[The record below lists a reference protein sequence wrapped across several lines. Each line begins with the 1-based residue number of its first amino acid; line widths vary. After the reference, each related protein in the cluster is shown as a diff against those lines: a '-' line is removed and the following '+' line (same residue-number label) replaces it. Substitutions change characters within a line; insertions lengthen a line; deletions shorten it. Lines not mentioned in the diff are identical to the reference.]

1 MTQISATQPSEH
13 TERTLQRK
21 LTQRQLTM
29 MVMGSSIG
37 TGLFLGSG
45 LAIHFGGPA
54 TILAYLFC
62 SGLALMI
69 SWALAEMAVMH
80 PDAGSLGIFAGKY
93 LNSWT
98 GYMVMVSYWACAV
111 ISIGQE
117 IVAAS
122 IYCKYW
128 FNGIPQWFWVALFA
142 GLLIYINSWA
152 VARFGEFE
160 YWFAMIKVITIVLFI
175 VFSAAMLLG
184 LTSVSSPA
192 LSNYT
197 AASGFLPNGWRGL
210 WFSVPFALV
219 SFIGIELIS
228 VTAGEVTNPADT
240 IRHASRKI
248 IWRLIIFYVAAIAL
262 LLAVVAWK
270 DVGVRVSPFVYVF
283 QSVGIRGAAAL
294 MNFVV
299 LTAALSGANA
309 SLYAATRMLYSLAH
323 DGNAPRVFQR
333 ISNRGIPV
341 PALLGSA
348 VGLAAAVVISV
359 LIPARAFAL
368 MIAVAYFQIM
378 FVWIAI
384 LVAYMVFR
392 KVHSNDPAR
401 PDIVRGHPYTT
412 VVAIAGLAAIV
423 VTSWW
428 IPNMKPTAIS
438 GLCWL
443 LLASGY
449 YFAVQARMR
458 SEQKARAVAG
468 IDPVQ

>member
-1 MTQISATQPSEH
+1 VTHNFEKQANEIECRDSEH
-13 TERTLQRK
+13 TLQRK

-29 MVMGSSIG
+29 MVIGSAIG

-62 SGLALMI
+62 SCLALMI
-69 SWALAEMAVMH
+69 SWALAEMAMMH
-80 PDAGSLGIFAGKY
+80 PDAGSLGIFAGRY
-93 LNSWT
+93 ISSWT

-122 IYCKYW
+122 IYCQFW
-128 FNGIPQWFWVALFA
+128 FKGIPQWFSVSLFA
-142 GLLIYINSWA
+142 GMLIYINSWA

-160 YWFAMIKVITIVLFI
+160 YWFAIVKVITIVLFI
-175 VFSAAMLLG
+175 AFSGAMLLG
-184 LTSVSSPA
+184 LTSFASPG
-192 LSNYT
+192 LSNYKGD
-197 AASGFLPNGWRGL
+197 SGFLPNGWSGL

-228 VTAGEVTNPADT
+228 VTAGEVKNPSET
-240 IRHASRKI
+240 IRNASNSI
-248 IWRLIIFYVAAIAL
+248 IWRLIIFYVASIAL
-262 LLAVVAWK
+262 LLAVVSWN
-270 DVGVRVSPFVYVF
+270 DVGVRISPFVFVF
-283 QSVGIRGAAAL
+283 QAVGIRSAAAL

-309 SLYAATRMLYSLAH
+309 SLYAATRMLYSLAR
-323 DGNAPRVFQR
+323 DGLAPAVFQR
-333 ISNRGIPV
+333 VSGRGVPF

-348 VGLAAAVVISV
+348 VGLAIAIIVSV
-359 LIPARAFAL
+359 LIPAKAFGL

-392 KVHSNDPAR
+392 RVHNATPDR
-401 PDIVRGHPYTT
+401 PRIVRGHPFTT
-412 VVAIAGLAAIV
+412 VVAIGSLLAIV
-423 VTSWW
+423 LTSWW
-428 IPNMKPTAIS
+428 IPSMKPTVVS
-438 GLCWL
+438 GLIWL

-449 YFAVQARMR
+449 YLAVPTKLR
-458 SEQKARAVAG
+458 SQQKAQTAG
-468 IDPVQ
+468 GR